1 MENLLEF
8 CRSTKHMKLPI
19 TSYVVFVHNEDIGT
33 FAPAF
38 PDIDSA
44 EEFANALRAVTEN
57 LVVSEPNP
65 VIATQAISI
74 KVASIS

>member
-1 MENLLEF
+1 
-8 CRSTKHMKLPI
+8 MKLPI

-38 PDIDSA
+38 PDLDTA
-44 EEFANALRAVTEN
+44 EEFANALRAIADN

-65 VIATQAISI
+65 VVATQAISI
-74 KVASIS
+74 KVPPVI

>member
-1 MENLLEF
+1 M
-8 CRSTKHMKLPI
+8 TLPI

-38 PDIDSA
+38 PDIDKA
-44 EEFANALRAVTEN
+44 EEFANAIRAVANN

-65 VIATQAISI
+65 VIATQGISI
-74 KVASIS
+74 KIGAIN